1 MAFGADSSEQV
12 IMGSAIVV
20 AGVFAY
26 TAWQGDEQLSLGE
39 FATAW
44 GVIYLV
50 LALTATV
57 SPGVAAA
64 FALLVMVSDLLVN
77 APSLARVIKTGESTS
92 TGQTASGSIKG
103 TLNQTQTQKGGA
115 VK

>member
-1 MAFGADSSEQV
+1 MAMSGDSSEQV

-26 TAWQGDEQLSLGE
+26 TAWQGDEELSLGE

-57 SPGVAAA
+57 SPGLAAA
-64 FALLVMVSDLLVN
+64 FSMLIMISDLLVN
-77 APSLARVIKTGESTS
+77 APSLGRVIKTGEST
-92 TGQTASGSIKG
+92 TGPSASSSVQG
-103 TLNQTQTQKGGA
+103 TLNQTPTQKGG